1 MTANNLKKLIRLT
14 AILPIFC
21 LALVTLGCV
30 SGCAHGGDGK
40 LKAPDGKTIRF
51 ETKGKASYY
60 GPKFH
65 GRLTANGERFDK
77 NARTAAHGNLPFG
90 TQLRVTNLENGKSV
104 IVRVNDRLPGTKNRI
119 IDLSEGSFKQLA
131 PLERGVI
138 PVKLEPVKK

>member
-1 MTANNLKKLIRLT
+1 MTTNKLEKLIRFT

-21 LALVTLGCV
+21 LALVTLGCL
-30 SGCAHGGDGK
+30 SSCAHGGDGK
-40 LKAPDGKTIRF
+40 VKAPSGKTIHF

-65 GRLTANGERFDK
+65 GRLTANGERFNK
-77 NARTAAHGNLPFG
+77 NALTAAHGNLPFG

-104 IVRVNDRLPGTKNRI
+104 TVRVNDRFPGTKNRI
-119 IDLSEGSFKQLA
+119 IDLSEGSFKQIA
-131 PLERGVI
+131 PLAQGVI